1 MRSSSYESFAG
12 FSFLLKDK
20 GMRLIYVDSRNRV
33 SGTASNFSIQLNET
47 LSVPQGSKLRVD
59 QIRVPIAFQ
68 LINANNRYL
77 FFQDGD
83 HTFVA
88 TLEIGGYSSPQLAA
102 TLQYCI
108 GVAQQGAHGPKGTIT
123 VQYQSVSSSTQF
135 LYTPPSSNPG
145 QQFFILSNEQIAQ
158 LPFATFPGINLKA
171 PQSINDVLGGYAT
184 SVLSSGQTQLMF
196 PFISTQPY
204 DSLYLTSTR
213 LSTSAVRGPRGNNN
227 VLAMIIITEAFGN
240 VQENAMPYDVW
251 LDCSSL
257 TTLSLDFQLV
267 DRFGV
272 PVDLT
277 LGGEILFLLTID
289 EGSSGA

>member
-1 MRSSSYESFAG
+1 MYKR
-12 FSFLLKDK
+12 
-20 GMRLIYVDSRNRV
+20 
-33 SGTASNFSIQLNET
+33 Q
-47 LSVPQGSKLRVD
+47 
-59 QIRVPIAFQ
+59 
-68 LINANNRYL
+68 
-77 FFQDGD
+77 
-83 HTFVA
+83 
-88 TLEIGGYSSPQLAA
+88 
-102 TLQYCI
+102 
-108 GVAQQGAHGPKGTIT
+108 

-227 VLAMIIITEAFGN
+227 VLAMIIVTEAFGN

>member
-1 MRSSSYESFAG
+1 MC
-12 FSFLLKDK
+12 
-20 GMRLIYVDSRNRV
+20 
-33 SGTASNFSIQLNET
+33 
-47 LSVPQGSKLRVD
+47 
-59 QIRVPIAFQ
+59 IRD
-68 LINANNRYL
+68 R
-77 FFQDGD
+77 
-83 HTFVA
+83 
-88 TLEIGGYSSPQLAA
+88 
-102 TLQYCI
+102 
-108 GVAQQGAHGPKGTIT
+108 
-123 VQYQSVSSSTQF
+123 
-135 LYTPPSSNPG
+135 
-145 QQFFILSNEQIAQ
+145 
-158 LPFATFPGINLKA
+158 
-171 PQSINDVLGGYAT
+171 SINDVLGGYAAST
-184 SVLSSGQTQLMF
+184 LPSGQTQLMF

-277 LGGEILFLLTID
+277 LGGEILFFSRLTKAQWSLNVCPLKNGKLPEQNKGRGD
-289 EGSSGA
+289 EVLHQHQHRDEAGVLQHREGRQRRLSDCCRRAKSARQNRRD